1 MTTEKVNNLS
11 AALSQ
16 TLSLLADVDE
26 EVRMAHQSGGRLML
40 LQYQHLRKNFLRDVY
55 ELIEQND
62 WGIQI
67 VELPEAQRLAVK
79 PSRNQDILPHEQRF
93 AAIKYRLDHISA
105 SVQAW
110 KWSHERGD
118 RKEEKTYLHLKRQYL
133 RDLNETAE
141 KIGLSLRFS
150 EKMATDIETRSIVAQ
165 K

>member
-26 EVRMAHQSGGRLML
+26 EVRVAHQSGGRLML
-40 LQYQHLRKNFLRDVY
+40 LQYQHLRKDFMRDMY
-55 ELIEQND
+55 ELIGQNE
-62 WGIQI
+62 WAIQI
-67 VELPEAQRLAVK
+67 VELPEAQRLVVK
-79 PSRNQDILPHEQRF
+79 SSRNRDILPHEQRF
-93 AAIKYRLDHISA
+93 AAIKYRLDHIAA

-110 KWSHERGD
+110 KWARERGD
-118 RKEEKTYLHLKRQYL
+118 RKEEKTYRHLKGLYL

-141 KIGLSLRFS
+141 KMGLSLRFA
-150 EKMATDIETRSIVAQ
+150 EQTTTDIEKRSIVAQ